1 MSRIGAGDDLRAA
14 TAVARDGGRLR
25 RLLRPRTIAL
35 VGIPGD
41 LTTPLARPLVALQ
54 RHGFPGRIFAVNP
67 KHRAIGGLT
76 CYPRVSALP
85 DDVDV
90 AWIAVPAAQVA
101 ATLAECVARG
111 IRAVA
116 IGTSG
121 FAETGRDGAARQ
133 AEIRDI
139 ANAHGLT
146 VLGPNSIGFVNCW
159 DGIALTFSGLVDRER
174 LLPGNVAVL
183 SQSGG
188 LGGSVANR
196 LQDRRIGLS
205 HFLSTGNE
213 AGLGLNECLEFL
225 VDDDRTQIVISIV
238 ETIRDGVGFIDAA
251 RRALE
256 AGKPIIAL
264 RLGTSVVGRRTAA
277 SHTGALAGSLSAW
290 EAAAAKLGVITVSEI
305 DGLVDAAVWCSRAG
319 CRRPVRRV
327 AIVTSSGGA
336 AIHTAD
342 RLSVAGIEVPSLSG
356 DVAADLR
363 GILPGYASPANP
375 LDVTA
380 GLSEETF
387 VAALTAVARGRQYD
401 AIVLPLNML
410 GRDQAAARIG
420 GLARVGRETGITV
433 AVCHFGGSLAAEAA
447 TLCDRLDVA
456 AFSSAGALASAAQAG
471 QVLDVARNRHRTR
484 EPLSVEPIALEERG
498 LLSYASACRLLEQGR
513 IGLPRQV
520 LVPTAAAAEAWR
532 GLPYPVAVKVVGRG
546 FVHKTDR
553 RAVRLGIQ
561 SDTELVAALDDLDR
575 TTPMEDREGFLVQ
588 EMVAGVEVIVGVVRD
603 ASFGLVLMLGPG
615 GIATEIAEDHRWL
628 LIPVGRE
635 ELHEALAS
643 IRALRALE
651 GYRGSRRHDL
661 EALIDTIVRVQQL
674 ALALGPEL
682 EEIELN
688 PLIVCA
694 EGDGCRAV
702 DVLVRMADGTGRS
715 STSTGGLR

>member
-1 MSRIGAGDDLRAA
+1 
-14 TAVARDGGRLR
+14 
-25 RLLRPRTIAL
+25 

-41 LTTPLARPLVALQ
+41 LTTPLARPLIALQ

-67 KHRAIGGLT
+67 KHQAIGRLT

-85 DDVDV
+85 DGVDV

-111 IRAVA
+111 IRAVT

-213 AGLGLNECLEFL
+213 AGLGLNERLEFL
-225 VDDDRTQIVISIV
+225 VDDVRTRIVITIV
-238 ETIRDGVGFIDAA
+238 ETIRDGAGFIEAA

-264 RLGTSVVGRRTAA
+264 RLGTSVAGQWTAA

-290 EAAAAKLGVITVSEI
+290 AAAAAKLGVITVSEI
-305 DGLVDAAVWCSRAG
+305 DDLVDAAVWCSRAG
-319 CRRPVRRV
+319 CSRPVRRV

-342 RLSVAGIEVPSLSG
+342 RLSAAGIEVPSLSG

-380 GLSEETF
+380 GLPEETF

-401 AIVLPLNML
+401 AIVLPLML

-420 GLARVGRETGITV
+420 GLARVEREMGITV
-433 AVCHFGGSLAAEAA
+433 AVCHFGGTLAAEAA
-447 TLCDRLDVA
+447 TLCDRLHVA
-456 AFSSAGALASAAQAG
+456 AFSSAGALASAALAG

-484 EPLSVEPIALEERG
+484 EPLPVEPIAIEERG
-498 LLSYASACRLLEQGR
+498 LLSYASACRLLEHGR

-520 LVPTAAAAEAWR
+520 LVPTAAPAEAWR
-532 GLPYPVAVKVVGRG
+532 GLSYPVAVKVVGRG

-553 RAVRLGIQ
+553 RAVRLEIQ

-575 TTPMEDREGFLVQ
+575 TTPMEGREGFLVE

-603 ASFGLVLMLGPG
+603 PSFGLVLMLGPG

-628 LIPVGRE
+628 LPPVGRD

-643 IRALRALE
+643 IRALRTLE
-651 GYRGSRRHDL
+651 GYRGSRRHDQA
-661 EALIDTIVRVQQL
+661 ALIETIVRVQQL

-694 EGDGCRAV
+694 ERDGCRAV
-702 DVLVRMADGTGRS
+702 DVLVRMADGAGRS